1 MRAKRAAATSAWSI
15 RRRRA
20 EDRAP
25 EPERE
30 VVFFAIG
37 FETTT
42 PPTALVVARR
52 RAGLDNFS
60 VLCCHVLTPAAIT
73 HPARR
78 PAADAVPL
86 DGFIGPAHVSIDRL
100 GAPRASPRLPQAGG
114 DRRLR
119 AAT

>member
-1 MRAKRAAATSAWSI
+1 
-15 RRRRA
+15 
-20 EDRAP
+20 
-25 EPERE
+25 

-78 PAADAVPL
+78 PWRPTPCRSTASSARRTSASIGSAPYE
-86 DGFIGPAHVSIDRL
+86 GF
-100 GAPRASPRLPQAGG
+100 
-114 DRRLR
+114 
-119 AAT
+119 AATTASRW